1 MEVRFGNRKRIRFSD
16 KKHPKHGIISVVL
29 GVLSII
35 ILLTLCIVSGHA
47 KGRAGMEIGALGLAT
62 MVLSIIGFVL
72 AVRCNKEEDI
82 YHVTPA
88 VGSVLNGIWCCL
100 LKERF
105 KNFDFVGNIHYLIA
119 GAVFRI
125 GKFFNI
131 INRIIFQISF
141 S

>member
-62 MVLSIIGFVL
+62 MVLVSL
-72 AVRCNKEEDI
+72 D
-82 YHVTPA
+82 
-88 VGSVLNGIWCCL
+88 LCL
-100 LKERF
+100 RF
-105 KNFDFVGNIHYLIA
+105 AATK
-119 GAVFRI
+119 
-125 GKFFNI
+125 KK
-131 INRIIFQISF
+131 IFTM
-141 S
+141 

>member
-62 MVLSIIGFVL
+62 MVLSIIGFDAGGESCEKTGGRTAETVL
-72 AVRCNKEEDI
+72 LRSSKTGDASQ
-82 YHVTPA
+82 Y
-88 VGSVLNGIWCCL
+88 
-100 LKERF
+100 
-105 KNFDFVGNIHYLIA
+105 A
-119 GAVFRI
+119 GTDP
-125 GKFFNI
+125 
-131 INRIIFQISF
+131 
-141 S
+141 

>member
-88 VGSVLNGIWCCL
+88 VGSVLNGIMIL
-100 LKERF
+100 LF
-105 KNFDFVGNIHYLIA
+105 MVL
-119 GAVFRI
+119 
-125 GKFFNI
+125 FFNI

>member
-88 VGSVLNGIWCCL
+88 AKTS
-100 LKERF
+100 
-105 KNFDFVGNIHYLIA
+105 
-119 GAVFRI
+119 
-125 GKFFNI
+125 
-131 INRIIFQISF
+131 QSSF
-141 S
+141 SISSYFHIFMVLFIKGAI

>member
-16 KKHPKHGIISVVL
+16 KKHPKNGIISVVL

-88 VGSVLNGIWCCL
+88 VGSVLNGIMIL
-100 LKERF
+100 LFMVLFIK
-105 KNFDFVGNIHYLIA
+105 
-119 GAVFRI
+119 GAI
-125 GKFFNI
+125 
-131 INRIIFQISF
+131 
-141 S
+141 

>member
-88 VGSVLNGIWCCL
+88 VGSVLNGIMIL
-100 LKERF
+100 LVMVLFIK
-105 KNFDFVGNIHYLIA
+105 
-119 GAVFRI
+119 GAI
-125 GKFFNI
+125 
-131 INRIIFQISF
+131 
-141 S
+141 

>member
-1 MEVRFGNRKRIRFSD
+1 MKGDRIWKYVLEIGKEYVLVIRNIRNMELF
-16 KKHPKHGIISVVL
+16 VVL

-88 VGSVLNGIWCCL
+88 VGSVLNGIMIL
-100 LKERF
+100 LFMVLFIK
-105 KNFDFVGNIHYLIA
+105 
-119 GAVFRI
+119 GAI
-125 GKFFNI
+125 
-131 INRIIFQISF
+131 
-141 S
+141 

>member
-1 MEVRFGNRKRIRFSD
+1 M
-16 KKHPKHGIISVVL
+16 VL

-88 VGSVLNGIWCCL
+88 VGSVLNGIMIL
-100 LKERF
+100 LFMVLFIKGAILRTF
-105 KNFDFVGNIHYLIA
+105 NFVGNIYYLIA

-131 INRIIFQISF
+131 INRIIFQITF

>member
-29 GVLSII
+29 GV
-35 ILLTLCIVSGHA
+35 LCIVSGHA

-88 VGSVLNGIWCCL
+88 VGSVLNGIMIL
-100 LKERF
+100 LFMVLFIK
-105 KNFDFVGNIHYLIA
+105 
-119 GAVFRI
+119 GAI
-125 GKFFNI
+125 
-131 INRIIFQISF
+131 
-141 S
+141 

>member
-72 AVRCNKEEDI
+72 AVRCRNI
-82 YHVTPA
+82 
-88 VGSVLNGIWCCL
+88 
-100 LKERF
+100 R
-105 KNFDFVGNIHYLIA
+105 NFF
-119 GAVFRI
+119 FMRI
-125 GKFFNI
+125 GFISKYNHNLFMYI
-131 INRIIFQISF
+131 WLIFIFLPTS
-141 S
+141 

>member
-29 GVLSII
+29 GV
-35 ILLTLCIVSGHA
+35 LLTLCIVSGHA

-88 VGSVLNGIWCCL
+88 VGSVLNGIMIL
-100 LKERF
+100 LFMVLFIK
-105 KNFDFVGNIHYLIA
+105 
-119 GAVFRI
+119 GAI
-125 GKFFNI
+125 
-131 INRIIFQISF
+131 
-141 S
+141 

>member
-1 MEVRFGNRKRIRFSD
+1 MCIRDSFSD

-88 VGSVLNGIWCCL
+88 VGSVLNGIMIL
-100 LKERF
+100 LFMVLFIK
-105 KNFDFVGNIHYLIA
+105 
-119 GAVFRI
+119 GAI
-125 GKFFNI
+125 
-131 INRIIFQISF
+131 
-141 S
+141 

>member
-62 MVLSIIGFVL
+62 MVLVSLDLCLRF
-72 AVRCNKEEDI
+72 AVTK
-82 YHVTPA
+82 
-88 VGSVLNGIWCCL
+88 
-100 LKERF
+100 K
-105 KNFDFVGNIHYLIA
+105 K
-119 GAVFRI
+119 
-125 GKFFNI
+125 
-131 INRIIFQISF
+131 IFTM
-141 S
+141 

>member
-35 ILLTLCIVSGHA
+35 ILLSGHA

-88 VGSVLNGIWCCL
+88 VGSVLNGIMIL
-100 LKERF
+100 LFMVLFIK
-105 KNFDFVGNIHYLIA
+105 
-119 GAVFRI
+119 GAI
-125 GKFFNI
+125 
-131 INRIIFQISF
+131 
-141 S
+141 

>member
-16 KKHPKHGIISVVL
+16 KR
-29 GVLSII
+29 
-35 ILLTLCIVSGHA
+35 HA

-88 VGSVLNGIWCCL
+88 VGSVLNGIMIL
-100 LKERF
+100 LFMVLFIK
-105 KNFDFVGNIHYLIA
+105 
-119 GAVFRI
+119 GAI
-125 GKFFNI
+125 
-131 INRIIFQISF
+131 
-141 S
+141 

>member
-1 MEVRFGNRKRIRFSD
+1 MEVRFGNRKEYVLVIRNIRNMELFRWYWVSFQ
-16 KKHPKHGIISVVL
+16 
-29 GVLSII
+29 II

-88 VGSVLNGIWCCL
+88 VGSVLNGIMIL
-100 LKERF
+100 LFMVLFIK
-105 KNFDFVGNIHYLIA
+105 
-119 GAVFRI
+119 GAI
-125 GKFFNI
+125 
-131 INRIIFQISF
+131 
-141 S
+141 

>member
-47 KGRAGMEIGALGLAT
+47 KGRAGMEIGARGLAT
-62 MVLSIIGFVL
+62 MVLVL

-88 VGSVLNGIWCCL
+88 VGSVLNGIMIL
-100 LKERF
+100 LFMVLFIK
-105 KNFDFVGNIHYLIA
+105 
-119 GAVFRI
+119 GAI
-125 GKFFNI
+125 
-131 INRIIFQISF
+131 
-141 S
+141 

>member
-35 ILLTLCIVSGHA
+35 ILLT

-88 VGSVLNGIWCCL
+88 VGSVLNGIMIL
-100 LKERF
+100 LFMVLFIK
-105 KNFDFVGNIHYLIA
+105 
-119 GAVFRI
+119 GAI
-125 GKFFNI
+125 
-131 INRIIFQISF
+131 
-141 S
+141 

>member
-35 ILLTLCIVSGHA
+35 ILLDTLHCVRTA
-47 KGRAGMEIGALGLAT
+47 KGRAEWKLVALGLAT

-88 VGSVLNGIWCCL
+88 VGSVLNGIMIL
-100 LKERF
+100 LFMVLFIK
-105 KNFDFVGNIHYLIA
+105 
-119 GAVFRI
+119 GAI
-125 GKFFNI
+125 
-131 INRIIFQISF
+131 
-141 S
+141 

>member
-88 VGSVLNGIWCCL
+88 VGSVLNGYRQWQL
-100 LKERF
+100 LFHFHSVR
-105 KNFDFVGNIHYLIA
+105 LINHRSSEFLFHNKS
-119 GAVFRI
+119 VPVL
-125 GKFFNI
+125 FFGI
-131 INRIIFQISF
+131 RRDSG
-141 S
+141 

>member
-62 MVLSIIGFVL
+62 MVLSINWIC
-72 AVRCNKEEDI
+72 AC
-82 YHVTPA
+82 
-88 VGSVLNGIWCCL
+88 
-100 LKERF
+100 RF
-105 KNFDFVGNIHYLIA
+105 AATK
-119 GAVFRI
+119 
-125 GKFFNI
+125 KK
-131 INRIIFQISF
+131 IFTM
-141 S
+141 